1 MTKNDI
7 EAIFDAGGL
16 LEEHFPLFEYRE
28 GQLLMA
34 ELVRQSFEEDAIAA
48 IEAGTG
54 IGKSFAY
61 VAVALYNALQNPD
74 ERTVI
79 ATSTINLQRQLIEK
93 DIPALFAALGKECT
107 VALAVGRANYVCIQ
121 RYVQVKE
128 AAALLAQD
136 PTSELYQVGQWL
148 QTTKTGLFAEY
159 PNHLSAEL
167 RNEIAC
173 DADLCNPQTC
183 PYFHECFYFK
193 ARAQWA
199 KAQIIVTNHHLL
211 FSDAR
216 SRLESD
222 LGYDQEHI
230 LPSFNHLIIDEA
242 HNIEANATEFFTELY
257 SSRWIHQQ
265 TSRIQRSSRYTPNSL
280 LEQIAPYSTDPLGA
294 DGIIEELA
302 SLNAEVEALDQYLL
316 GVFAKNHYQP
326 VLVTL
331 EHQERLESFKTLA
344 VEVAKKCRSLS
355 KKIFDFAQK
364 SSVPEELESRL
375 NELIVRSN
383 RIDSLGEV
391 LALFTDYATWG
402 EDVHWF
408 NSERFRSDISVEVRI
423 TPLSVA
429 PLMVEALFS
438 KLQSVVATSATLDL
452 HDDFE
457 FWAKRVGLPYT
468 SDRPFLKGTF
478 ASPFEYKTNLLLI
491 TPEDAPLPAKEIE
504 EDYLSYMSQTIL
516 EATLASGGG
525 ALVLFTSYAL
535 LKEVHA
541 RLVEHYEKADL
552 LLLAQGELDRHTLL
566 RTFVA
571 ERDSV
576 LFATS
581 SFWEGVDAPG
591 DTLRL
596 VVITKLPF
604 AVPSDPVFKA
614 RCDAIDAAGGSG
626 FFELSLK
633 NATMKLKQG
642 FGRLIRS
649 SSDRGVVLIL
659 DSRVVQRQYGQF
671 MLHSLPESFHQAG
684 PSSSISQKIE
694 SFLFP

>member
-1 MTKNDI
+1 MTRNDV
-7 EAIFDAGGL
+7 EKIFDAGGL
-16 LEEHFPLFEYRE
+16 LEQHFPLYEYRE

-34 ELVRQSFEEDAIAA
+34 DLVRQAFEEDAIAA

-61 VAVALYNALQNPD
+61 LAVALFEGLQNPN
-74 ERTVI
+74 ERTVV
-79 ATSTINLQRQLIEK
+79 ATSTINLQRQLVEK

-128 AAALLAQD
+128 ASPLIAQD
-136 PTSELYQVGQWL
+136 PTSELYKVGQWL
-148 QTTKTGLFAEY
+148 QGTKTGLFAEY
-159 PNHLSAEL
+159 PNALSYEL
-167 RNEIAC
+167 RSEIFC

-193 ARAQWA
+193 ARAQWS

-222 LGYDQEHI
+222 IGYDQEHI
-230 LPSFNHLIIDEA
+230 LPSFNRLVIDEA
-242 HNIEANATEFFTELY
+242 HNIEANATEFFTDLY
-257 SSRWIHQQ
+257 SSKGLLHQA
-265 TSRIQRSSRYTPNSL
+265 SRIQRSSRYTPNSL
-280 LEQIAPYSTDPLGA
+280 LDQLAPYSKDPLGA
-294 DGIIEELA
+294 DGIIEELVN
-302 SLNAEVEALDQYLL
+302 LNSEVQSLDQYLL

-331 EHQERLESFKTLA
+331 EHQSRLETFRELA
-344 VEVAKKCRSLS
+344 MEVAKKSKALS
-355 KKIFDFAQK
+355 KRIFEFTQRCT
-364 SSVPEELESRL
+364 VPEELESRL
-375 NELIVRSN
+375 NELIVRAN
-383 RIDSLGEV
+383 RVDAMGEV
-391 LALFTDYATWG
+391 LTAFTNYASWG

-408 NSERFRSDISVEVRI
+408 NAERFRENISVEVRI

-438 KLQSVVATSATLDL
+438 KLQTVIATSATLDL
-452 HDDFE
+452 HDEFE

-468 SDRPFLKGTF
+468 DNRLFLKGTF

-491 TPEDAPLPAKEIE
+491 TPEDAPLPAKELE
-504 EDYLSYMSQTIL
+504 EEYLAYMSKTIL
-516 EATLASGGG
+516 EATLSSGGG
-525 ALVLFTSYAL
+525 ALVLFTSYKM
-535 LKEVHA
+535 LKEVQE
-541 RLVEHYEKADL
+541 RLLDSYAEAGL
-552 LLLAQGELDRHTLL
+552 LLLTQGELDRHTLL
-566 RTFVA
+566 RTFVE

-581 SFWEGVDAPG
+581 SFWEGIDAPG

-659 DSRVVQRQYGQF
+659 DSRVIQRQYGQF
-671 MLHSLPESFHQAG
+671 MLRSLPESFHQSG
-684 PSSSISQKIE
+684 PSNSISSKIE
-694 SFLFP
+694 GFLFP

>member
-1 MTKNDI
+1 MTRNDV
-7 EAIFDAGGL
+7 EKIFDAGGL
-16 LEEHFPLFEYRE
+16 LEQHFPLYEYRE

-34 ELVRQSFEEDAIAA
+34 DLVRQAFEEDAIAA

-61 VAVALYNALQNPD
+61 LAVALFEGLQNPN
-74 ERTVI
+74 ERTVV
-79 ATSTINLQRQLIEK
+79 ATSTINLQRQLVEK

-128 AAALLAQD
+128 ASPLIAQD
-136 PTSELYQVGQWL
+136 PTSELYKVGQWL
-148 QTTKTGLFAEY
+148 QSTKTGLFAEY
-159 PNHLSAEL
+159 PNALSYEL
-167 RNEIAC
+167 RSEIFC

-193 ARAQWA
+193 ARAQWS

-222 LGYDQEHI
+222 IGYDQEHI
-230 LPSFNHLIIDEA
+230 LPSFNRLVIDEA
-242 HNIEANATEFFTELY
+242 HNIEANATEFFTDLY
-257 SSRWIHQQ
+257 SSKGLLHQA
-265 TSRIQRSSRYTPNSL
+265 SRIQRSSRYIPNSL
-280 LEQIAPYSTDPLGA
+280 LDQLAPYSKDPLGA
-294 DGIIEELA
+294 DGIIEELVN
-302 SLNAEVEALDQYLL
+302 LNSEVQSLDQYLL
-316 GVFAKNHYQP
+316 GVFAQNHYQP

-331 EHQERLESFKTLA
+331 EHQSRLETFRELA
-344 VEVAKKCRSLS
+344 MEVAKKSKALS
-355 KKIFDFAQK
+355 KRIFEFTQRCT
-364 SSVPEELESRL
+364 VPEELESRL
-375 NELIVRSN
+375 NELIVRAN
-383 RIDSLGEV
+383 RIDSMGEV
-391 LALFTDYATWG
+391 LTAFTNYASWG

-408 NSERFRSDISVEVRI
+408 NAERFRENISVEVRI

-438 KLQSVVATSATLDL
+438 KLQTVVATSATLDL
-452 HDDFE
+452 HDEFE

-468 SDRPFLKGTF
+468 DNRLFLKGTF

-491 TPEDAPLPAKEIE
+491 TPEDAPLPAKELE
-504 EDYLSYMSQTIL
+504 EEYLAYMSKTIL
-516 EATLASGGG
+516 EATLSSGGG
-525 ALVLFTSYAL
+525 ALVLFTSYKM
-535 LKEVHA
+535 LKEIQE
-541 RLVEHYEKADL
+541 RLLDSYAEAGL
-552 LLLAQGELDRHTLL
+552 LLLTQGELDRHTLL
-566 RTFVA
+566 RTFVE

-581 SFWEGVDAPG
+581 SFWEGIDAPG

-659 DSRVVQRQYGQF
+659 DSRVIQRQYGQF
-671 MLHSLPESFHQAG
+671 MLRSLPESFHQAG
-684 PSSSISQKIE
+684 PSDSISSKIE
-694 SFLFP
+694 GFLFP